1 MFIEVELVR
10 ALYIGATVLFILT
23 LGGLSHQESSRKG
36 NMYGML
42 GMAIAI
48 IATLLGPYVT
58 TNYLLIISLMFIG
71 GSIGFYLA
79 KNIQMTQMPELV
91 AILHS
96 LVGLAAVLVGYVNFF
111 DETIIHCDISIIIKS
126 LFI

>member
-58 TNYLLIISLMFIG
+58 TNYLLIFSLMFIG
-71 GSIGFYLA
+71 GSIGLYLA
-79 KNIQMTQMPELV
+79 KTIQMTQMPELV
-91 AILHS
+91 AVLHS
-96 LVGLAAVLVGYVNFF
+96 LVGLAA
-111 DETIIHCDISIIIKS
+111 IIWN
-126 LFI
+126 